1 MYLFGPRNL
10 KMFTISAFHLSDDS
24 PPAEAKKR
32 EMNSVWRGRL
42 AYEIYR
48 AVTRAA
54 APALYYLVEW
64 RRRRR
69 WWRKQGNTE
78 RIPFAAPGVRPPG
91 TPLVWVH
98 AVSLGEAL
106 AALPLVRHH
115 YSLSVPTSS
124 FVILMTT
131 TTFSALYAIVL
142 LLFIYFFSSS
152 MSLNSKIEFH

>member
-1 MYLFGPRNL
+1 M
-10 KMFTISAFHLSDDS
+10 
-24 PPAEAKKR
+24 PADAKKR
-32 EMNSVWRGRL
+32 EMKCVWRGRL

-78 RIPFAAPGVRPPG
+78 RVPFAAPGVRPPG
-91 TPLVWVH
+91 SPLVWVH

-115 YSLSVPTSS
+115 YSLSVTTSS
-124 FVILMTT
+124 SVILMTT
-131 TTFSALYAIVL
+131 TTFSALYAI
-142 LLFIYFFSSS
+142 LLFIYIYFFYSSLS
-152 MSLNSKIEFH
+152 SNRLKFH

>member
-1 MYLFGPRNL
+1 MGREKPEKDHR
-10 KMFTISAFHLSDDS
+10 FTTLMRRVASS
-24 PPAEAKKR
+24 PADAKKR
-32 EMNSVWRGRL
+32 EMKSVWRGRL

-54 APALYYLVEW
+54 APALYCLVEW

-69 WWRKQGNTE
+69 WWRKQGNKE
-78 RIPFAAPGVRPPG
+78 RVVPFAAPGARPPG
-91 TPLVWVH
+91 TPLVWIH

-115 YSLSVPTSS
+115 YSTSS

-131 TTFSALYAIVL
+131 TTFSALYVSHWFFVL
-142 LLFIYFFSSS
+142 LC
-152 MSLNSKIEFH
+152 MK